1 MENRARLK
9 VQKKR
14 PIKRSGRKVLLK
26 NVLDYLKAD
35 TYMYAPLLSPP
46 TSDFPSPNA
55 FPSSAKGVEYKKP
68 VTEKQ
73 WFGKQVG
80 KYLKYDGYMYDP
92 LLRLPHSS
100 LEPLQDC
107 GMMRMDDSA
116 RTLRMK
122 VNQRT
127 NHLGNANQ
135 SSESHLPQTD
145 LSDQHIGGHT
155 ETVKHTVYQSCRSTS
170 ATRIVTLNSQPRA
183 HS

>member
-1 MENRARLK
+1 MENRAHLK